1 MLTDIFKKNIYK
13 LSVSLIFCLC
23 FSLKT
28 VGDKQLCA
36 DPTMQWVKKI
46 IESIQSKNATT
57 PRSA

>member
-1 MLTDIFKKNIYK
+1 MLTDIFKKNIQV
-13 LSVSLIFCLC
+13 VSIINFCLC